1 MKIAISGGTGF
12 IGNQLS
18 DLLLPSGHE
27 LIVISRTDLSMGIDH
42 LAKVIK
48 SSDVIINLAGA
59 PVLQRWNEK
68 NKQII
73 LSSRIDTTKK
83 LVEAVQMNLY
93 ENKPIVFISA
103 SAISIY
109 NNGDTHD
116 EKSSNLSSG
125 FLASVCKAWENET
138 KPLYGLNVRL
148 CTIRIGMVLGK
159 TGGSL
164 KTMLPLFKWGLGGKI
179 GSGKQPFPFIH
190 IDDVCKAIEF
200 LILNDKCSGIYNFVA
215 PNQITNELFTK
226 ALSKKLH
233 RLAFFTVPGFMLK
246 LIFGQAS
253 EMLIEGAIIKPAHL
267 LKDGFQFKY
276 PDVGTALDNIVNS

>member
-12 IGNQLS
+12 IGKQLS
-18 DLLLPSGHE
+18 DLLLRSGHE
-27 LIVISRTDLSMGIDH
+27 LIVISRTDLSAGIDH

-59 PVLQRWNEK
+59 PVLQRWNNK

-73 LSSRIDTTKK
+73 ISSRVDTTRK
-83 LVEAVQMNLY
+83 LVEAVQINRPD
-93 ENKPIVFISA
+93 NIPSVFIST

-109 NNGDTHD
+109 KNGDTHD
-116 EKSSNLSSG
+116 EQSSNLGSG
-125 FLASVCKAWENET
+125 FLASVCEAWEKET
-138 KPLYGLNVRL
+138 EPLRDLDLRL

-159 TGGSL
+159 NGGSL
-164 KTMLPLFKWGLGGKI
+164 KTMLPLFKMGLGGKI

-190 IDDVCKAIEF
+190 IEDVCKAIEF
-200 LILNDKCSGIYNFVA
+200 LILNDKCTGIYNFVA
-215 PNQITNELFTK
+215 PNPVTNKLFTQ

-233 RLAFFTVPGFMLK
+233 RPAIFTVPGFMLK
-246 LIFGQAS
+246 LIFGKAS
-253 EMLIEGAIIKPAHL
+253 EMLIEGAIIKPSHL

-276 PDVGTALDNIVNS
+276 PDVESALDNIIN